1 MLTTTNRALSSFS
14 NEAVQQKN
22 NVAAEEDFKMD
33 LNQSRT
39 VGAYLDSFESDK
51 HYIKSMDFTG
61 SGIKLVSPLRG

>member
-22 NVAAEEDFKMD
+22 NVAAEEDFKMGI
-33 LNQSRT
+33 NQSRR
-39 VGAYLDSFESDK
+39 VDAYLDTFELDN
-51 HYIKSMDFTG
+51 HYIKSMDITG